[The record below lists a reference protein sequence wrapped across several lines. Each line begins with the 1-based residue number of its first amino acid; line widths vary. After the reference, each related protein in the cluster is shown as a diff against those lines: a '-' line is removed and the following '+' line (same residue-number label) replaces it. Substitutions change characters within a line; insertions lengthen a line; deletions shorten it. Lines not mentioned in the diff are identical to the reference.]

1 MGSLRLSHTKAHAA
15 YFVARLHC
23 GGGFVVLGHNVLVRQ
38 SVVFVPGTFD
48 ALAFYRTGALC
59 SGHNALLVSLFIL
72 YILSLGLLFL
82 LCFIAYCLI
91 RTIS

>member
-23 GGGFVVLGHNVLVRQ
+23 GGGFVVLGHNVLVQQ

-72 YILSLGLLFL
+72 YILSLGLLSYCVL
-82 LCFIAYCLI
+82 LLTA
-91 RTIS
+91 